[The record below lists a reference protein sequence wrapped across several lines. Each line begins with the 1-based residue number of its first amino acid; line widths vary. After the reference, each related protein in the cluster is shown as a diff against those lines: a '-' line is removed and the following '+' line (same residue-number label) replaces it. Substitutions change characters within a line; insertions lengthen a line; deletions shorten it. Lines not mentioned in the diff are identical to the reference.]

1 MDASA
6 FPDDL
11 VQAQRDFN
19 ATYQAL
25 AAPGRHGYTEL
36 RRRLLRLSVRI
47 LWHPF
52 WTAHPAGAPAARIE
66 LRRQARTDRSEV
78 RAA

>member
-6 FPDDL
+6 FPHNL
-11 VQAQRDFN
+11 VQAQRDFG
-19 ATYQAL
+19 ATYEAL
-25 AAPGRHGYTEL
+25 AAPGRHGNTEL

-52 WTAHPAGAPAARIE
+52 WTAHPSGAPAARIE
-66 LRRQARTDRSEV
+66 LRRQARADQSEA